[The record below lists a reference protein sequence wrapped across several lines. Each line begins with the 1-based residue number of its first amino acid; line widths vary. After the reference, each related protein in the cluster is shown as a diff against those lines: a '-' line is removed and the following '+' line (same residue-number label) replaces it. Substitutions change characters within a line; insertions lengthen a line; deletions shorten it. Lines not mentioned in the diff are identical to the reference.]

1 VARFDRV
8 WLLFLDPI
16 LLNLAAL
23 IILCWIEL
31 VLTGSFDEA
40 KFAWVFRVI
49 WLVAIWGFF
58 LVLSARSYEAIE
70 GLYHEK

>member
-1 VARFDRV
+1 MARFDRV

-23 IILCWIEL
+23 IILYWIEL
-31 VLTGSFDEA
+31 VLTKSFDEA
-40 KFAWVFRVI
+40 KFIWVFRVI

-58 LVLSARSYEAIE
+58 IVLCARSYEAIE
-70 GLYHEK
+70 DLYHER